1 MIGKVETTL
10 PNARNEINL
19 AHGDAA
25 KTKANKVQAEK
36 RPDAPATE
44 AEAEESLSTAPVH
57 IRHLGRRLDL
67 IA

>member
-19 AHGDAA
+19 AQGDAA
-25 KTKANKVQAEK
+25 RAKANKA
-36 RPDAPATE
+36 RPEERLDAPPPD
-44 AEAEESLSTAPVH
+44 AEAEKTLSNGPAH